1 MKGKVHNAVIIGA
14 GVLVLTVMLTVVLY
28 YYEDKSKRDN
38 AWIYSATEVS
48 SSFENINTKK
58 TDINKVNLDTL
69 MQVKGVGRQIAH
81 DIVNYR
87 DKVGK
92 ISSMYELKS
101 IPAVNDDVYEILCAQ
116 FTVTGSSGY
125 YNRNESYGA
134 AKVNLNNAQ
143 INQLLAVEG
152 VTQELAENI
161 ILYRKNNGDFTSV
174 SELLDVEGMSIT
186 LYNSISDK
194 FTV

>member
-28 YYEDKSKRDN
+28 YYEDKSKRDS
-38 AWIYSATEVS
+38 AWIYSAAEVS

-58 TDINKVNLDTL
+58 TDINKVDLDTL

-125 YNRNESYGA
+125 YNRNESYGV

>member
-174 SELLDVEGMSIT
+174 SELLDVKGMSIT

>member
-1 MKGKVHNAVIIGA
+1 MKGKVRNAVIIGA

-38 AWIYSATEVS
+38 AWIYSAAEAS

-58 TDINKVNLDTL
+58 TDINKVDLDTL
-69 MQVKGVGRQIAH
+69 MQVKGIGRQIAH

-101 IPAVNDDVYEILCAQ
+101 IPAVNDDVYEILCTQ

-161 ILYRKNNGDFTSV
+161 ILYRKNNGAFTSV
-174 SELLDVEGMSIT
+174 RELLDVEGMNIT

>member
-1 MKGKVHNAVIIGA
+1 MKGKVRNAVIIGA

-38 AWIYSATEVS
+38 AWIYSATEAS

-58 TDINKVNLDTL
+58 TDINKVDLDTL
-69 MQVKGVGRQIAH
+69 MQVKGIGRQIAH

-116 FTVTGSSGY
+116 FTVTGGSGY

-161 ILYRKNNGDFTSV
+161 ILYRKNNGAFTSV
-174 SELLDVEGMSIT
+174 RELLDVEGMNIT

>member
-1 MKGKVHNAVIIGA
+1 
-14 GVLVLTVMLTVVLY
+14 
-28 YYEDKSKRDN
+28 
-38 AWIYSATEVS
+38 
-48 SSFENINTKK
+48 
-58 TDINKVNLDTL
+58 

-101 IPAVNDDVYEILCAQ
+101 IPAVNDDVYEILCTQ
-116 FTVTGSSGY
+116 FTVTGSSSY

-161 ILYRKNNGDFTSV
+161 ILYRKNNGAFTSLR
-174 SELLDVEGMSIT
+174 ELLDVEGMSIT

>member
-1 MKGKVHNAVIIGA
+1 MKGKVRNAVIIGA

-38 AWIYSATEVS
+38 AWIYSAAEAS

-58 TDINKVNLDTL
+58 TDINKVDLDTL

-101 IPAVNDDVYEILCAQ
+101 IPAVNDDVYEILCTQ

-125 YNRNESYGA
+125 YNRNESYSA

-161 ILYRKNNGDFTSV
+161 ILYRKNNGAFTSV
-174 SELLDVEGMSIT
+174 RELLDVEGMSIT

>member
-1 MKGKVHNAVIIGA
+1 MKWKVRNAVIIGA
-14 GVLVLTVMLTVVLY
+14 GVLALTVMLTVVLY

-38 AWIYSATEVS
+38 AWIYSTTEVS

-58 TDINKVNLDTL
+58 TDINKVDLDTL

-125 YNRNESYGA
+125 YNRNESYGV
-134 AKVNLNNAQ
+134 AKVDLNNAQ

-161 ILYRKNNGDFTSV
+161 VLYRKNNGDFTSV
-174 SELLDVEGMSIT
+174 RELLDVDGMSIT

-194 FTV
+194 FIV

>member
-1 MKGKVHNAVIIGA
+1 MKGKVRNAVIISA

-38 AWIYSATEVS
+38 AWIYSAAEAS

-58 TDINKVNLDTL
+58 TDINKVDLDTL
-69 MQVKGVGRQIAH
+69 MQVKGIGRQIAH

-134 AKVNLNNAQ
+134 AKVNLNNAR

-161 ILYRKNNGDFTSV
+161 ILYRKNNGAFTSV
-174 SELLDVEGMSIT
+174 KELLDVEGMNIT

>member
-58 TDINKVNLDTL
+58 TDINKVDLDTL

-116 FTVTGSSGY
+116 FTVTGSFGY

>member
-1 MKGKVHNAVIIGA
+1 MKGKVRNAVIIGA

-38 AWIYSATEVS
+38 AWIYSAAEAS

-58 TDINKVNLDTL
+58 TDINKVDLDTL
-69 MQVKGVGRQIAH
+69 MQVKGIGRQIAH

-116 FTVTGSSGY
+116 FTVTGGSGY

-161 ILYRKNNGDFTSV
+161 ILYRKNNGAFTSV
-174 SELLDVEGMSIT
+174 RELLDVEGMSIT

>member
-38 AWIYSATEVS
+38 AWIYSATEAS

-116 FTVTGSSGY
+116 FTVTGGSGY

-161 ILYRKNNGDFTSV
+161 ILYRKNNGAFTSV
-174 SELLDVEGMSIT
+174 RELLDVEGMSIT

>member
-1 MKGKVHNAVIIGA
+1 MKGKVRNAVIIGA

-38 AWIYSATEVS
+38 AWIYSAAEVS

-58 TDINKVNLDTL
+58 TDINKVDLDTL

-101 IPAVNDDVYEILCAQ
+101 IPAVNDDVYEILCTQ

-125 YNRNESYGA
+125 YNRNESYSA

-161 ILYRKNNGDFTSV
+161 ILYRKNNGAFTSV
-174 SELLDVEGMSIT
+174 RELLDVEGMSIT

>member
-1 MKGKVHNAVIIGA
+1 M
-14 GVLVLTVMLTVVLY
+14 
-28 YYEDKSKRDN
+28 
-38 AWIYSATEVS
+38 
-48 SSFENINTKK
+48 
-58 TDINKVNLDTL
+58 
-69 MQVKGVGRQIAH
+69 
-81 DIVNYR
+81 
-87 DKVGK
+87 
-92 ISSMYELKS
+92 
-101 IPAVNDDVYEILCAQ
+101 YEILCAQ

-134 AKVNLNNAQ
+134 AKVNLNNAR

-161 ILYRKNNGDFTSV
+161 ILYRKNNGAFTSV
-174 SELLDVEGMSIT
+174 RELLDVEGMNIT

>member
-1 MKGKVHNAVIIGA
+1 MKGKVRNAVIIGA

-38 AWIYSATEVS
+38 AWIYSATEAS

-58 TDINKVNLDTL
+58 TDINKVDLDTL
-69 MQVKGVGRQIAH
+69 MQVKGIGRQIAH

-92 ISSMYELKS
+92 ISYMYELKS

-134 AKVNLNNAQ
+134 AKVNLNTAQ

-161 ILYRKNNGDFTSV
+161 ILYRKNNGAFTSV
-174 SELLDVEGMSIT
+174 RELLDVEGMSIT

>member
-1 MKGKVHNAVIIGA
+1 MKGKVRNAVIIGA

-38 AWIYSATEVS
+38 AWIYSATEAS

-58 TDINKVNLDTL
+58 TDINKVDLDTL
-69 MQVKGVGRQIAH
+69 MQVKGIGRQIAH

-101 IPAVNDDVYEILCAQ
+101 IPAVNDDVYEILCTQ
-116 FTVTGSSGY
+116 FTVTGSFGY

-152 VTQELAENI
+152 VTQELAANI
-161 ILYRKNNGDFTSV
+161 ILYRKNNGAFTSV
-174 SELLDVEGMSIT
+174 RELLDVEGMNIT